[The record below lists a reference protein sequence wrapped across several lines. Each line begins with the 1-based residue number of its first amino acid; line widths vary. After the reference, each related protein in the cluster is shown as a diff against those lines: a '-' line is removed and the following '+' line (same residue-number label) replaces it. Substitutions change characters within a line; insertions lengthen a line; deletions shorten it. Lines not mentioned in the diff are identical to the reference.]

1 MRIAYLST
9 FYPYRGGISQFNALL
24 YRNLEKNNEIKAFNF
39 SRQYPDF
46 LFPGQT
52 QYVTPTDDVDKIETL
67 RLLDSINP
75 LTYGK
80 SATIIRGYNPDLL
93 LMKFW
98 MPFFAPSLGYI
109 SGNIRKKCNA
119 KSIAIL
125 DNVIPHERK
134 PGDLFL
140 IRYFLKKVDGFIV
153 MSTTVEK
160 ELLSLYPDAK
170 YILKPHPVY
179 EHFGKSI
186 EKSEA
191 RKKLHLPEN
200 KNIILFFGF
209 IRDYKGLDEL
219 LRSFSRLSDDYHLM
233 IAGEIYGN
241 FEKYQAIIN
250 DLNLS
255 EKVSLFIRYID
266 DAEVPAFFSAADVCV
281 LPYKSATQSGIVQIA
296 YNFNLPVIATDK
308 GGLSEMVTDNKTGFI
323 ISSSESALIADK
335 IEEYFNKKCYQEFSK
350 NILAIRNE
358 YSWQAFSDAIMQLN
372 SEINIK
378 KE

>member
-39 SRQYPDF
+39 SRQYPDL

-52 QYVTPTDDVDKIETL
+52 QYVTSSDNVDKIETL

-75 LTYGK
+75 FSFGK
-80 SATIIRGYNPDLL
+80 AARIIGGYNPDLL
-93 LMKFW
+93 IMKFW
-98 MPFFAPSLGYI
+98 MPFFAPSLGYV
-109 SGNIRKKCNA
+109 SGRIRKKCCA

-134 PGDLFL
+134 PGDILL
-140 IRYFLKKVDGFIV
+140 IKYFLKKMDGFIV
-153 MSTTVEK
+153 MSSTVEK
-160 ELLSLYPDAK
+160 ELLSLNPHAK

-179 EHFGKSI
+179 EHFGHNMDK
-186 EKSEA
+186 KEA
-191 RKKLHLPEN
+191 IRKLKLPEN

-219 LRSFSRLSDDYHLM
+219 LRSFSRLPENYHLV

-266 DAEVPAFFSAADVCV
+266 DTEVSAFFSAADVCV

-308 GGLSEMVTDNKTGFI
+308 GGLSEMVTDNKTGLI
-323 ISSSESALIADK
+323 ISSSEPALIANK
-335 IEEYFNKKCYQEFSK
+335 IEEYFNQKYYLKFSE

-358 YSWQAFSDAIMQLN
+358 FSWQAFSDAILQLY
-372 SEINIK
+372 SEISIK
-378 KE
+378 KD